1 MTFAVHSC
9 YINNWPIE
17 IGSTD
22 TRLPKFLFAF
32 HNMAISSISCIL
44 SEIKKCWFKIT
55 IHLWPYLHSTP
66 PLSLWSFAIACSK
79 TRMIYHTR
87 RCILV
92 SYERS
97 RRQTVRHRAIAAQAA
112 IGYMRSVVRQKKNGI
127 QHKGNT
133 LATKMCAMQV
143 GLLLNIFTVFGNI
156 SLSKEIKFV

>member
-1 MTFAVHSC
+1 
-9 YINNWPIE
+9 
-17 IGSTD
+17 
-22 TRLPKFLFAF
+22 
-32 HNMAISSISCIL
+32 
-44 SEIKKCWFKIT
+44 
-55 IHLWPYLHSTP
+55 
-66 PLSLWSFAIACSK
+66 
-79 TRMIYHTR
+79 MIYHTR

-92 SYERS
+92 SYERN